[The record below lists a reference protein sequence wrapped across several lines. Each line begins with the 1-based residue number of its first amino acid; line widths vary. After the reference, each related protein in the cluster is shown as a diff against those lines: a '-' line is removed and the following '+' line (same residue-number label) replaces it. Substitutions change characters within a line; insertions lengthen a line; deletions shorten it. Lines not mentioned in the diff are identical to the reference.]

1 MKPPNNTAKIRRI
14 PCRKRSSR
22 DAEIG
27 SATLA
32 RLIDGVSE
40 ENSRTN
46 RLQKM
51 VGAGNSRAS
60 CGRRTDLQR
69 YRQMIENSGV
79 TLMGFDQNQRAT
91 LGDYN
96 SWNVQDAL

>member
-1 MKPPNNTAKIRRI
+1 
-14 PCRKRSSR
+14 
-22 DAEIG
+22 
-27 SATLA
+27 
-32 RLIDGVSE
+32 
-40 ENSRTN
+40 
-46 RLQKM
+46 M